1 MLPGLA
7 ARAQLQVDRLRT
19 VVFFLLLP
27 TDDLIRAC
35 LILLLL
41 VPGLATAWDYEVL
54 VDGEVD
60 PSP

>member
-1 MLPGLA
+1 MLSGLA

-19 VVFFLLLP
+19 VVFFLLLL

-41 VPGLATAWDYEVL
+41 VPGSRPHGITKSWSM
-54 VDGEVD
+54 GK
-60 PSP
+60 